1 MANSD
6 IVNYLAGKS
15 VFITGG
21 TGFLGKVLV
30 EKLLRCCPDI
40 QRIYLLMRAK
50 AGSDINARLEQLVDN
65 KVHPPQVFFTFQLF
79 SPNFVEEKKVAWM
92 HLHVDF
98 CQREGKWLSVD
109 CIQMMTWKNEISS
122 AEESGKAVHVG
133 SLLRRIFQKN
143 EGTDEGHLLTGH
155 FHLNS
160 FPPHLARCCFSTPTD
175 GGSPVS
181 CV

>member
-65 KVHPPQVFFTFQLF
+65 KVHPRKSFLLSSCFHRILL
-79 SPNFVEEKKVAWM
+79 KKRKSLGCICMSISANG
-92 HLHVDF
+92 
-98 CQREGKWLSVD
+98 RENGSVS
-109 CIQMMTWKNEISS
+109 IAFK
-122 AEESGKAVHVG
+122 
-133 SLLRRIFQKN
+133 
-143 EGTDEGHLLTGH
+143 
-155 FHLNS
+155 
-160 FPPHLARCCFSTPTD
+160 
-175 GGSPVS
+175 
-181 CV
+181 

>member
-65 KVHPPQVFFTFQLF
+65 KVHPPSLFYFPVVFT
-79 SPNFVEEKKVAWM
+79 E
-92 HLHVDF
+92 F
-98 CQREGKWLSVD
+98 C
-109 CIQMMTWKNEISS
+109 
-122 AEESGKAVHVG
+122 
-133 SLLRRIFQKN
+133 
-143 EGTDEGHLLTGH
+143 
-155 FHLNS
+155 
-160 FPPHLARCCFSTPTD
+160 
-175 GGSPVS
+175 
-181 CV
+181 